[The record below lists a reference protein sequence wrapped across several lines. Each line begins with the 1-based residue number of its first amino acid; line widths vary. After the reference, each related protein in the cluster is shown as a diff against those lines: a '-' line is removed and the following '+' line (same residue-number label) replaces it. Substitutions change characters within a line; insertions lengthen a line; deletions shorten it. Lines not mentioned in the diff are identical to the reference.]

1 MSQMQFSKRDAANE
15 VGFVSDPTRIT
26 TDRLNILVVDDSPS
40 ILALLRSYLL
50 AQGHAVAS
58 ADDGEQALAMFDRI
72 TPDLVLMD
80 IRLRGG
86 MDGLETARALDRDF
100 GVPSLFVSGSL
111 DAETRAR
118 AAAARPAGF
127 VDKPYSEAE
136 LLGAVRAA
144 FARAAASGGRG
155 RADAPRAAAL
165 HR

>member
-1 MSQMQFSKRDAANE
+1 MRPVYGFAAGSEVRAGMSCRILIVEDDALCALAAE
-15 VGFVSDPTRIT
+15 AALVAAGLQVVGIAGDGAAA
-26 TDRLNILVVDDSPS
+26 
-40 ILALLRSYLL
+40 LALAETAR
-50 AQGHAVAS
+50 
-58 ADDGEQALAMFDRI
+58 
-72 TPDLVLMD
+72 PDLVLMD

-86 MDGLETARALDRDF
+86 MDGLETARALDRDL

-144 FARAAASGGRG
+144 FARAAASDGRG
-155 RADAPRAAAL
+155 WAAAL